1 MTNVIDLSET
11 FGPVTPEKVLKAAL
25 SSELKEV
32 IVVGETK
39 DGTVYLSASTG
50 EPRNIMW
57 FLSAAKK
64 LTMDAAFVEVEE

>member
-1 MTNVIDLSET
+1 MGEVVDMAET
-11 FGPVTPEKVLKAAL
+11 FGPITPEKVLKAAIA
-25 SSELKEV
+25 SNLKEV
-32 IVVGETK
+32 VVVGETP
-39 DGTVYLSASTG
+39 DETVYLAASTG

>member
-1 MTNVIDLSET
+1 MSNVIDMSET
-11 FGPVTPEKVLKAAL
+11 FGPITPEKVLKSAL
-25 SSELKEV
+25 SSDLKEV
-32 IVVGETK
+32 IVVGETN

>member
-1 MTNVIDLSET
+1 MGEVVDMAET
-11 FGPVTPEKVLKAAL
+11 FGPVTPEKVLKAAIA
-25 SSELKEV
+25 SGLKEV
-32 IVVGETK
+32 IVVGETQ

>member
-1 MTNVIDLSET
+1 MGEVVDMAET
-11 FGPVTPEKVLKAAL
+11 FGPITPEKVLKAAM
-25 SSELKEV
+25 SSDLKEV